1 MRSSA
6 PVKPHVRPDPE
17 RRSRHCD
24 SCLVGLRCALLREA
38 VEKAFVLIGLVRPLL
53 QLENHAVGLQSHQ
66 GVELIFC
73 NLDAVGGRIALRCS
87 CC

>member
-6 PVKPHVRPDPE
+6 LVKPHVRPDPQ
-17 RRSRHCD
+17 RR
-24 SCLVGLRCALLREA
+24 LRPLRLLHGRFWCALLREA
-38 VEKAFVLIGLVRPLL
+38 VEKAFVLIELVWPLL

-73 NLDAVGGRIALRCS
+73 NLDAVGERIALRCS